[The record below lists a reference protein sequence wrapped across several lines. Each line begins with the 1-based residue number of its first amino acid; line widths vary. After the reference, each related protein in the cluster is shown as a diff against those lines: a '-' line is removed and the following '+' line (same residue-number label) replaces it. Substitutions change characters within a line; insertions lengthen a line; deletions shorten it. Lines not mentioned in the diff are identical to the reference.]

1 MNDDAPTSAL
11 DWENGQQVI
20 HLLTETARDN
30 GAMVLV
36 VTHDHRLTPF
46 ADRVFE
52 LADGRLQSD
61 TEMAPTVPAT
71 HDHTDAP
78 RLRLYA
84 PQG

>member
-1 MNDDAPTSAL
+1 MFADEPTSAL

-20 HLLTETARDN
+20 HLLTETARDH

-46 ADRVFE
+46 ADRVYE
-52 LADGRLQSD
+52 LADGKLQSD
-61 TEMAPTVPAT
+61 TETPAT
-71 HDHTDAP
+71 IPSDHAQAP
-78 RLRLYA
+78 MSADA